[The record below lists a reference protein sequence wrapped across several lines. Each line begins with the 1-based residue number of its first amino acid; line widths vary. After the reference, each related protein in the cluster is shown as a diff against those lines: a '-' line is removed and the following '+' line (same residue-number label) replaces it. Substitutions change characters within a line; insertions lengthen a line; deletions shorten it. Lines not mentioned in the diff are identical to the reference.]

1 MQRDPCDRTSTPI
14 AASARIGRGP
24 RVHLV
29 ALFLLVVAVL
39 LASRCDAADARHLIS
54 ALRHQLVTGDID
66 PARDLAPLLEE
77 LARNRDDDERHA
89 LISAVEDFGT
99 HDGSSPR
106 AVKAYLRDNAPPV
119 LLAIA
124 RGPAPIGRRSE
135 ALLCLRSLNVDDRF
149 LDEAIALTEADR
161 SADADALRS
170 DGELLAAWKRSRPV
184 PDEGHAVADP
194 SLENAALR
202 LLRSRHAQV
211 SADALGQ
218 AAARGDLAVAE
229 ALLDAGIDPN
239 ARLAAGVPLHYAAS
253 GQCDAVGDGLPQR
266 VAMVEL
272 LIRRGA
278 DPNRTDSN
286 GTPVLAGAVD
296 SCPLPIIVKL
306 VEAGAKVD
314 WRNAYGYSALQ
325 GALIAGRWD
334 VAELLVARG
343 ARITRAQADSLFFEA
358 PTDPRVRALL
368 ARAVTR

>member
-1 MQRDPCDRTSTPI
+1 MRRDRFDRMSVSIGAP
-14 AASARIGRGP
+14 ARVPAGSHARF
-24 RVHLV
+24 V
-29 ALFLLVVAVL
+29 ALLLLMLFPL
-39 LASRCDAADARHLIS
+39 LAPRSDAADGRQRIAAI
-54 ALRHQLVTGDID
+54 RHQLETGSID
-66 PARDLAPLLEE
+66 PARDLAPLLED
-77 LARNRDDDERHA
+77 LARERDDDERHV
-89 LISAVEDFGT
+89 LISAIDDFGA
-99 HDGSSPR
+99 HDGASPR
-106 AVKAYLRDNAPPV
+106 AVKAFLRGNAPPV

-124 RGPAPIGRRSE
+124 RGPASLGRRSE
-135 ALLCLRSLNVDDRF
+135 ALICLRSLNADARW

-170 DGELLAAWKRSRPV
+170 DGELLAAWKRSHPQ
-184 PDEGHAVADP
+184 PDDEPSVADP
-194 SLENAALR
+194 SLESAALQ

-211 SADALGQ
+211 SADSLGQ

-239 ARLAAGVPLHYAAS
+239 ARLSAGVPLHYAAS
-253 GQCDAVGDGLPQR
+253 GQCDAVGDGLPR
-266 VAMVEL
+266 RLAMIDL
-272 LIRRGA
+272 LVKRGA

-314 WRNAYGYSALQ
+314 WRNSRGYSALQ

-368 ARAVTR
+368 ARAITR